1 MKNGQLDARW
11 IEEGLLKRRSNYSP
25 IIVYE
30 TADPRRLYQL
40 KQHVLAAKEAEGSE
54 YIFVYDQWE
63 GLGKLVSGPAGPVS
77 EPYKKSAGGSAL
89 AARLAEESGGRLTS
103 FKSVLR
109 EVDAFLKKWRTVFII
124 QNVAENR
131 ESETG
136 LESALRAWA
145 IDPDVIRKGSTVMIV
160 TGDANALLGDLT
172 RELAVIVPVDPSSDG
187 ERRLIITVTGRE
199 LEVPL
204 DEEQV
209 SELVLA
215 TAGLNLHQLES
226 ILLEAYHTTRRF
238 DFATIK
244 VLKQALVKR
253 SGLLEVKD
261 PAYGF
266 ESIGGYQVVKDFIRR
281 YVINVL
287 KYSERARRFAV
298 PLPKGLLFFGPP
310 GTGKSLFANALARE
324 INLPFINL
332 VTENIYSKWLGESG
346 QNLKNAIRLAEKM
359 SPAIVF
365 VDEIDRFGKR
375 SGGGADGAGEETRRV
390 FSQFLEWLGRP
401 DRQAIIIGTTNV
413 PEHMDE
419 AFLRTGRFDY
429 KIPFLYP
436 GAAARYEIL
445 AVHLGLDGKKPLPP
459 LAESRESIAAF
470 LEKEVVP
477 LTVNFSGAELEELVN
492 RAKRIAFDRGGA
504 GLERRDFLAAA
515 RTFRIDAE
523 ARREV
528 IRECLEQA
536 RRFTDDQAFLDGLEK
551 EMGLEIDG
559 RPA

>member
-1 MKNGQLDARW
+1 MRSGQLDDRW

-40 KQHVLAAKEAEGSE
+40 KQYILAMKESERAE
-54 YIFVYDQWE
+54 YTFVYDQWE
-63 GLGKLVSGPAGPVS
+63 GLGKLVSGPTGPVT
-77 EPYKKSAGGSAL
+77 EPYKKTTGSSAL
-89 AARLAEESGGRLTS
+89 AQRVTEENGGRMTS
-103 FKSVLR
+103 FKPVLR
-109 EVDAFLKKWRTVFII
+109 EVDSFLKKWRSMFII

-131 ESETG
+131 ENETG

-145 IDPDVIRKGSTVMIV
+145 IDPDVIRRGSTVMII
-160 TGDANALLGDLT
+160 TGDANELLGELT
-172 RELAVIVPVDPSSDG
+172 REMAIIVPVDPSSAA
-187 ERRLIITVTGRE
+187 ERQQIITVTGRE

-204 DEEQV
+204 EEEQV
-209 SELVLA
+209 GELVLA

-226 ILLEAYHTTRRF
+226 ILLEAYHSERRF

-261 PAYGF
+261 PNYGF
-266 ESIGGYQVVKDFIRR
+266 ESIGGYQVIKEFIRR
-281 YVINVL
+281 YVLNVL
-287 KYSERARRFAV
+287 KYSERARRFTV

-445 AVHLGLDGKKPLPP
+445 AVHLGFGGDKPTPP
-459 LAESRESIAAF
+459 LAESQDSIMSF
-470 LEKEVVP
+470 LRKEVVP

-492 RAKRIAFDRGGA
+492 RAKRLAFDRGGV
-504 GLERRDFLAAA
+504 GLERRDFLDAASS
-515 RTFRIDAE
+515 FRIDSGS
-523 ARREV
+523 RKQV
-528 IRECLEQA
+528 IRECLDQA

-551 EMGLEIDG
+551 ENEVEIDG
-559 RPA
+559 PAV

>member
-1 MKNGQLDARW
+1 MKPDQLDHRW
-11 IEEGLLKRRSNYSP
+11 IEAGLVKRRSNYSP

-40 KQHVLAAKEAEGSE
+40 KQYILTELQQELE
-54 YIFVYDQWE
+54 YIFVFDPWD
-63 GLGKLVSGPAGPVS
+63 GLAKLVSLNGTPS
-77 EPYKKSAGGSAL
+77 LESYKKTTGSSAL
-89 AARLAEESGGRLTS
+89 AQRVAEESGGRMTS
-103 FKSVLR
+103 FRPVLR
-109 EVDAFLKKWRTVFII
+109 EVDSFMKKWRTLFII

-136 LESALRAWA
+136 LETALRAWA
-145 IDPDVIRKGSTVMIV
+145 IDPDVIRKGSSVMIV
-160 TGDANALLGDLT
+160 TSDANALLSELT
-172 RELAVIVPVDPSSDG
+172 RELVIIAPVDPSSDA
-187 ERRLIITVTGRE
+187 ERGTIIGVTARE

-204 DEEQV
+204 EDDQR
-209 SELVLA
+209 SELVMA

-226 ILLEAYHTTRRF
+226 ILLEAYHTAHRF
-238 DFATIK
+238 DLASIK

-266 ESIGGYQVVKDFIRR
+266 ESIGGYQVIKEFVRR

-287 KYSERARRFAV
+287 KHSERARRFTV

-375 SGGGADGAGEETRRV
+375 GDGGADGAGEETRRV

-436 GAAARYEIL
+436 GETARYEIL
-445 AVHLGLDGKKPLPP
+445 NVHLGFGGGRALPP
-459 LAESRESIAAF
+459 LAESEESIRSF
-470 LEKEVVP
+470 LKREVVP
-477 LTVNFSGAELEELVN
+477 LTENFSGAELEELVN
-492 RAKRIAFDRGGA
+492 RAKRLAFDRDGE
-504 GLERRDFLAAA
+504 GLERRDFLGAASS
-515 RTFRIDAE
+515 FRIDS
-523 ARREV
+523 ARRRDV
-528 IRECLEQA
+528 IRDCLDQA
-536 RRFTDDQAFLDGLEK
+536 RRYTDDQAFLDGLEH

-559 RPA
+559 R

>member
-1 MKNGQLDARW
+1 MKPDQLDHRW
-11 IEEGLLKRRSNYSP
+11 IEAGLVKRRSNYSP

-40 KQHVLAAKEAEGSE
+40 KQYILTELQHELE
-54 YIFVYDQWE
+54 YIFVYDPWD
-63 GLGKLVSGPAGPVS
+63 GLAKLVSLNGSPS
-77 EPYKKSAGGSAL
+77 LESYKKTTGSSAL
-89 AARLAEESGGRLTS
+89 AQRVAEESGGRMTS
-103 FKSVLR
+103 FRPVLR
-109 EVDAFLKKWRTVFII
+109 EVDSFMKKWRTLFII

-136 LESALRAWA
+136 LETALRAWA
-145 IDPDVIRKGSTVMIV
+145 IDPDVIRKGSSVMIV
-160 TGDANALLGDLT
+160 TSDANALLSELT
-172 RELAVIVPVDPSSDG
+172 RELVIIAPVDPSSDA
-187 ERRLIITVTGRE
+187 ERGTIIGVTARE

-204 DEEQV
+204 EEDQR
-209 SELVLA
+209 SELVMA

-226 ILLEAYHTTRRF
+226 ILLEAYHTAHRF
-238 DFATIK
+238 DLASIK

-266 ESIGGYQVVKDFIRR
+266 ESIGGYQVIKEFVRR

-287 KYSERARRFAV
+287 KHSERARRFTV

-375 SGGGADGAGEETRRV
+375 GDGGADGAGEETRRV

-436 GAAARYEIL
+436 GETARYEIL
-445 AVHLGLDGKKPLPP
+445 NVHLGFGGGRALPP
-459 LAESRESIAAF
+459 LAESEESIRSF
-470 LEKEVVP
+470 LKSEVVP
-477 LTVNFSGAELEELVN
+477 LTENFSGAELEELVN
-492 RAKRIAFDRGGA
+492 RAKRLAFDRDGE
-504 GLERRDFLAAA
+504 GLERRDFLSAASS
-515 RTFRIDAE
+515 FRIDS
-523 ARREV
+523 ARRRDV
-528 IRECLEQA
+528 IRDCLDQA
-536 RRFTDDQAFLDGLEK
+536 RRYTDDQAFLDGLER

-559 RPA
+559 R